1 MVTCPCIIKC
11 GEGYYTSSEL
21 FVQIRIYLN
30 GDIVLHQPSETY
42 WDNQSEGCSD
52 WNEAWLSL
60 YNSNHVCCAMLSFVT
75 EAFYYLK
82 DTVDHKSI
90 FVSNNSSMS
99 GGYRRN
105 KYWISFLS
113 AQNIWDALKYQLLVK
128 LYLSAQVNLLFKN
141 KPRYFT
147 ALTHS
152 RVEPF

>member
-1 MVTCPCIIKC
+1 MEKVTIHLVNCSCKSEFIWTGTLSFISHLKRIEIINRKDAAI
-11 GEGYYTSSEL
+11 EM
-21 FVQIRIYLN
+21 RR
-30 GDIVLHQPSETY
+30 
-42 WDNQSEGCSD
+42 GC
-52 WNEAWLSL
+52 L